1 MHRFHD
7 GSVLRTMTARELVA
21 LPVWKG
27 NRILDTEHVAAI
39 KKKTTD
45 VRRLDSGYRIVNC
58 MEPNP
63 SGVLVKQAY
72 LIDGQHRA
80 AILRE
85 HFLSTLCEPD
95 FVVVVTEKDVASE
108 SEAIE
113 YFNVLNTMKPQQ
125 WRTDPAILV
134 NQYIAELERRF
145 NSKRIKMIRQGS
157 TCRPYLSVDRLREA
171 LRAAITELPQE
182 ATAIEEFGV
191 RVVAKN
197 QELVAAAPLMTL
209 GTKSSSKFYERAAA
223 TGFALA
229 LSSELNWIKE
239 CAGP

>member
-1 MHRFHD
+1 M
-7 GSVLRTMTARELVA
+7 SARELVA
-21 LPVWKG
+21 IPVWKG
-27 NRILDTEHVAAI
+27 NRILDTEHAAAI
-39 KKKTTD
+39 KKKTQD
-45 VRRLDSGYRIVNC
+45 VRCLDSGYRIINC

-85 HFLSTLCEPD
+85 YFSMTLCEPD
-95 FVVVVTEKDVASE
+95 FMVVVTEKEVASE

-134 NQYIAELERRF
+134 NRYIAELERRF
-145 NSKRIKMIRQGS
+145 NEKKTKMIRQGA

-182 ATAIEEFGV
+182 ATAIEEFGA

-197 QELVAAAPLMTL
+197 QELVAAAPMLTL
-209 GTKSSSKFYERAAA
+209 GAKSSSKFYERAAA

-239 CAGP
+239 CAAP